1 MRLQDV
7 WMASDSLVKRRVP
20 DLRRCSITL
29 IDSPV
34 SMALELA
41 TARTMR
47 LRETAT
53 LAELFLRIINRIPE

>member
-47 LRETAT
+47 LRTSD
-53 LAELFLRIINRIPE
+53 